1 MSDLTAGLCF
11 KNHCKFDR
19 HHLDPF
25 LSLTSRGHVCINH
38 IMSKLQ
44 LHLTVFIFVQMV
56 RHTVARTSPG
66 TIKSPCFTGITENDP
81 RLAKSLLFVWR
92 YKCLDVFFFFLIS
105 LKSLTLDPD
114 PFGPFN
120 RNSYLSQCSS
130 QRAIE
135 PPGFGAIIHDV
146 EFESWQ
152 QHHHNVKCQNYL
164 RDNLN
169 IVLYL
174 ICVYVWICWYFVGIF

>member
-1 MSDLTAGLCF
+1 MIPDLPNPYCLF
-11 KNHCKFDR
+11 ED
-19 HHLDPF
+19 
-25 LSLTSRGHVCINH
+25 INVL
-38 IMSKLQ
+38 M
-44 LHLTVFIFVQMV
+44 
-56 RHTVARTSPG
+56 
-66 TIKSPCFTGITENDP
+66 C
-81 RLAKSLLFVWR
+81 
-92 YKCLDVFFFFLIS
+92 FFLIS

-135 PPGFGAIIHDV
+135 PPGFGTITHDV
-146 EFESWQ
+146 EFESLQ

-169 IVLYL
+169 FVLYF
-174 ICVYVWICWYFVGIF
+174 ICVYV